1 MKSTR
6 GDHLETMK
14 NNVKDKWS
22 HIVEKGKSMLGRVYL
37 IAAEMANR
45 KYPQH
50 RKGSLEDHIEV
61 AKKLPLSERYIRG
74 SLKQTQTALQVCW
87 RSLNNR
93 IRNYIE
99 QKSKVPQY
107 LSGLRKKKRNGK

>member
-14 NNVKDKWS
+14 NNVKDNRS

-37 IAAEMANR
+37 YVEEMINR

>member
-1 MKSTR
+1 MYMNYFESSQ
-6 GDHLETMK
+6 
-14 NNVKDKWS
+14 WA
-22 HIVEKGKSMLGRVYL
+22 HIVKKWLSNKLKKTTSEL
-37 IAAEMANR
+37 EE
-45 KYPQH
+45 KYPQPS
-50 RKGSLEDHIEV
+50 KQGGQLEVLLGHLKDI
-61 AKKLPLSERYIRG
+61 PLSERYIRG
-74 SLKQTQTALQVCW
+74 SLKRTQTALQVCW